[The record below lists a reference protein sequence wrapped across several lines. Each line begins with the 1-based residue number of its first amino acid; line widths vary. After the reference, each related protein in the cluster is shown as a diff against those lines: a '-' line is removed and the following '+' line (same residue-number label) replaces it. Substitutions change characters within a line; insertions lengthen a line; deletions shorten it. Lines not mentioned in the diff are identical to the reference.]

1 MVVLPPQL
9 RVLTVLAAVVR
20 WRRQDERG
28 ASAVEYGLM
37 VAGIAA
43 VIVGAVFLFGQGI
56 FSELFQETCDSIASN
71 MPGGCT

>member
-1 MVVLPPQL
+1 MVVPTPHL
-9 RVLTVLAAVVR
+9 RELALLAAFGL
-20 WRRQDERG
+20 RRRHDERG

-56 FSELFQETCDSIASN
+56 FTELFQETCDSIATN
-71 MPGGCT
+71 LPGGCT